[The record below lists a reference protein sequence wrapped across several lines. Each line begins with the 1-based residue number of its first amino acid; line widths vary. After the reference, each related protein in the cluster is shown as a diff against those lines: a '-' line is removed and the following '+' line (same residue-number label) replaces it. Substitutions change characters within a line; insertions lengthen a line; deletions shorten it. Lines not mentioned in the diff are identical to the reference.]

1 MFLSLTTDNTKV
13 GKGGDKMAKNEK
25 TAERLEQPLMSTGT
39 TEQGFD
45 RDTKD
50 SKVVSKPKIG
60 ETMLGDNGKLGK

>member
-1 MFLSLTTDNTKV
+1 
-13 GKGGDKMAKNEK
+13 MAKNEK